1 MFNAELHIRQGKG
14 LLSSSTVLLAVDDPR
29 HNIGSGS
36 ATLNALLCVTEYL
49 AAQNNEKV
57 SATSYYALDNHVY
70 EGIHDIYMLV
80 ICGRKF
86 CFPFVYNF
94 VIYTLISFIMCV
106 CMVCNDKKEIIIDAR
121 IRISSFVP
129 M

>member
-1 MFNAELHIRQGKG
+1 MFNTELHIRQGKG

-57 SATSYYALDNHVY
+57 SAASYCALDDHVCKAF
-70 EGIHDIYMLV
+70 IIL
-80 ICGRKF
+80 F
-86 CFPFVYNF
+86 CVKG
-94 VIYTLISFIMCV
+94 V
-106 CMVCNDKKEIIIDAR
+106 
-121 IRISSFVP
+121 
-129 M
+129 